1 MVCAG
6 VCNIAAQNDMR
17 SDSGTAGEEYRPMIR
32 EDRIWEYLQTDS
44 EYGPYGSLRKDN
56 NTLLRMRFNGTK
68 ELNGKEYHRLAYC
81 GDRVSWT
88 ECTDHVSGIS
98 FCSHD
103 TVTAPNDDAT
113 VWYLREEPGKVFILF
128 PYDTY
133 KDFAGNGYN
142 AGKGEEVL
150 LYDFTLA
157 DGEAFTGFWSSGNLE
172 GGLIDYPVRRV
183 DPVEVAGGECR
194 TFGVTDAFQ
203 GACRGYR
210 FAEEAGCLSC
220 GTLAAPYPLERRSGF
235 TTSDCR
241 LRRIYDAEGN
251 VLYKDDSDFW
261 AAEES
266 EYVPMLKE
274 GRVWVWNAVDLSRQ
288 RDDIPV
294 YLTVVGQEEISGR
307 NYYRIRQTSE
317 LKELDGRE
325 HLLREGNRM
334 VAYHLRDGSNE
345 FSNDVPLYDFYAMPG
360 IQCEVFEVDADDKF
374 TYEHNPYWNMLVKAK
389 EDFPAR
395 GKVWRK
401 IELQRMYQKDENIVW
416 IEGIGAPYADQM
428 LTRFYNDNLLN
439 GIYVHSFRECIDN
452 GETVFTMSDFGET
465 LSIDALPSET
475 EAIQRDTP
483 IYDMLGRRVT
493 SMARGGIYVRDG
505 RKFVGK

>member
-1 MVCAG
+1 MVSAG
-6 VCNIAAQNDMR
+6 VFHIAAQNDMR
-17 SDSGTAGEEYRPMIR
+17 SDSGTTGEDYRPMIR

-44 EYGPYGSLRKDN
+44 EYGPYGSLRRDN
-56 NTLLRMRFNGTK
+56 NTLLRMKFNGT
-68 ELNGKEYHRLAYC
+68 EEFNGREYHRLVYC
-81 GDRVSWT
+81 GDRVRWT

-103 TVTAPNDDAT
+103 TVTVPNDDT
-113 VWYLREEPGKVFILF
+113 IVRYLREEPGKVFILF

-157 DGEAFTGFWSSGNLE
+157 DGELFSGFWSSGNLE
-172 GGLIDYPVRRV
+172 GGLIDYPVRRL

-241 LRRIYDAEGN
+241 LRRIYDTEGK

-266 EYVPMLKE
+266 GYVPMLKE

-294 YLTVVGQEEISGR
+294 YFTVTGQEEVSGM

-317 LKELDGRE
+317 LKELNGHE
-325 HLLREGNRM
+325 HLLREENRM
-334 VAYHLRDGSNE
+334 VVYHLSDDVV
-345 FSNDVPLYDFYAMPG
+345 FSNDVPLYDFYAMQG
-360 IQCEVFEVDADDKF
+360 HEFQVYEVDADDRF
-374 TYEHNPYWNMLVKAK
+374 IYELDPFNKMEIRAEEEISADGKA
-389 EDFPAR
+389 
-395 GKVWRK
+395 WRK
-401 IELQRMYQKDENIVW
+401 IELAGGYERDRNAVW
-416 IEGIGAPYADQM
+416 VEGIGAPYADQM
-428 LTRFYNDNLLN
+428 LTLFGSDNRAN

-452 GETVFTMSDFGET
+452 GETIFTMSDFGET
-465 LSIDALPSET
+465 LSVDALPSET
-475 EAIQRDTP
+475 EAIQRDAP

-505 RKFVGK
+505 RKLVGK